1 MMLESIRADARRMT
15 AQEPGLASKIGL
27 FFFHPGLQAV
37 LFYRFARWL
46 LIHHLGPLAVV
57 ISYVSSVLT
66 GAQISPRAIIG
77 KGLRIYHPQGV
88 VIGAGAVVGDHCT
101 LSHGNMIGTF
111 AGDEERPTIG
121 HHFAAA
127 TGAKILGKITVGDHV
142 RVSPNSVVITSLPDN
157 VVATGVP
164 ARILLREQPDP
175 VPAAPGAGSATA
187 ADTVDRLIA
196 LLRRNV
202 EAVPLP
208 AAMDRSTGLLGEGIG
223 LDSVEILKL
232 VCAIEEEFELTIDE
246 SELTAA
252 RFKTV
257 GALAGF
263 IHEKGA
269 P

>member
-1 MMLESIRADARRMT
+1 
-15 AQEPGLASKIGL
+15 
-27 FFFHPGLQAV
+27 
-37 LFYRFARWL
+37 
-46 LIHHLGPLAVV
+46 
-57 ISYVSSVLT
+57 
-66 GAQISPRAIIG
+66 
-77 KGLRIYHPQGV
+77 
-88 VIGAGAVVGDHCT
+88 
-101 LSHGNMIGTF
+101 
-111 AGDEERPTIG
+111 
-121 HHFAAA
+121 
-127 TGAKILGKITVGDHV
+127 V

-164 ARILLREQPDP
+164 ARILLREQSDP
-175 VPAAPGAGSATA
+175 VPAAPGAGPATA

-232 VCAIEEEFELTIDE
+232 VCVIEEEFELTIDE

-263 IHEKGA
+263 IQEKSA